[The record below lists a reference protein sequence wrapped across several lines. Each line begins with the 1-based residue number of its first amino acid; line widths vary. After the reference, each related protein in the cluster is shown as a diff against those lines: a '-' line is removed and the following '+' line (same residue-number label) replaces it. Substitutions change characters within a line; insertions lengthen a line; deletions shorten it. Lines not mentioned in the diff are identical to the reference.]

1 MKGIYLLLMETQAH
15 VAENGA
21 PPDKF
26 GVLYCLLYTDSM
38 VLTARS
44 MFHCYYTLVPGCR
57 EGMGPFKHAF
67 HI

>member
-26 GVLYCLLYTDSM
+26 GVLYCLLCTE
-38 VLTARS
+38 
-44 MFHCYYTLVPGCR
+44 FHGFNRNIDVSLLIHFGTWL
-57 EGMGPFKHAF
+57 
-67 HI
+67 